1 MLLLWKVHRSSSR
14 QLGDE
19 RLERGAR
26 WEERQGSGGDEDNQ
40 GWLLELGDQP
50 GNSDDEEDV
59 DKNIQDWLLELGDQP
74 GRGILRGE
82 GRLGGEP
89 PLVPFHLPP
98 HQVAGLTSSQLR
110 VWWDLLIGFN
120 FSTSFLSSLPA
131 VVLFLLLHLRLHHHH
146 HPSVHHVLSVLVHPH
161 RSL

>member
-59 DKNIQDWLLELGDQP
+59 DKNIQGWLLELGDQPGNSDDEEDVDKNIQGWLLELGDQP

-98 HQVAGLTSSQLR
+98 HQG
-110 VWWDLLIGFN
+110 
-120 FSTSFLSSLPA
+120 
-131 VVLFLLLHLRLHHHH
+131 LRL
-146 HPSVHHVLSVLVHPH
+146 P
-161 RSL
+161 RSLV

>member
-14 QLGDE
+14 QLGEE

-50 GNSDDEEDV
+50 GKSDDEEDV
-59 DKNIQDWLLELGDQP
+59 DKNIQGWLLELGDQP

-98 HQVAGLTSSQLR
+98 HQG
-110 VWWDLLIGFN
+110 
-120 FSTSFLSSLPA
+120 
-131 VVLFLLLHLRLHHHH
+131 LRL
-146 HPSVHHVLSVLVHPH
+146 P
-161 RSL
+161 RSLV

>member
-1 MLLLWKVHRSSSR
+1 MRYEELRWHSR
-14 QLGDE
+14 L
-19 RLERGAR
+19 A
-26 WEERQGSGGDEDNQ
+26 WM
-40 GWLLELGDQP
+40 
-50 GNSDDEEDV
+50 
-59 DKNIQDWLLELGDQP
+59 
-74 GRGILRGE
+74 GRGHQPVLQPAQPLPLRPPCTAGYHP
-82 GRLGGEP
+82 GVPPHWVNEP
-89 PLVPFHLPP
+89 HQELAPALMVVVAGSFLPP
-98 HQVAGLTSSQLR
+98 TPPRAPPSQVAGLTSSQLR

>member
-1 MLLLWKVHRSSSR
+1 MLWKVHRSSSR

-59 DKNIQDWLLELGDQP
+59 DKNIQGWLLELGDQPGNSDDEEDVDKNIQGWLLELGDQPGNSDDEEDVDKNIQGWLLELGDQP

-98 HQVAGLTSSQLR
+98 HQG
-110 VWWDLLIGFN
+110 
-120 FSTSFLSSLPA
+120 
-131 VVLFLLLHLRLHHHH
+131 LRL
-146 HPSVHHVLSVLVHPH
+146 P
-161 RSL
+161 RSLV